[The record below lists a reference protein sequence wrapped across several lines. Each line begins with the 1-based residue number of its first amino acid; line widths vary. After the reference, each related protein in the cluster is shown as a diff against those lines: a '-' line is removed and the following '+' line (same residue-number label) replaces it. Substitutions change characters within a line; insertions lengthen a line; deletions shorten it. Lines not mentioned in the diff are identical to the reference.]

1 MAETVGIEPDD
12 LFKDDINI
20 HVVFVDLRQNPP
32 PHWDDFT
39 VKFDATKSSSTLA
52 VVILEE
58 YDDYRGQLKEFLD
71 LSDRNFRQC
80 LFFADDALVGKKS
93 MMSLKTLGISDG
105 ATVEMRLF
113 GIDDPRFAKLWED
126 ALEEEKKMM
135 RELVILIPQETETTR
150 LTFCF
155 DQQTSGEDMFF
166 FIKEAVGMD
175 KEDYEL
181 TWAGTASKVEA
192 FDSVWVYFPDQS
204 QLKMTIKMAG
214 GAKINVQK
222 SLKKKVAPKEVDV
235 NVFDLVKKV
244 KEWKAVSYD
253 GFMKSLS
260 ADELNTLFSTF
271 TTGKAHLDVRFKKM
285 AEVAGEIKQ
294 FNDAIRILDDAREH
308 IRELVFQSF
317 VEHFADEKGEVDTTT
332 IKKSIE
338 FYITL
343 KKQQESVGDVKMDG

>member
-1 MAETVGIEPDD
+1 MMPTVQRVADYSGSSSVAGASSSADTAGEQFKAFGGSGFKLSDDPVEGISETDELIKMAETLGINPDD

-39 VKFDATKSSSTLA
+39 VKFDATKSPSTLA

-93 MMSLKTLGISDG
+93 MMSLKTLGMSDG

-222 SLKKKVAPKEVDV
+222 SLKKKVVPKEVDV
-235 NVFDLVKKV
+235 NVFDLVKR
-244 KEWKAVSYD
+244 SRS
-253 GFMKSLS
+253 G
-260 ADELNTLFSTF
+260 
-271 TTGKAHLDVRFKKM
+271 R
-285 AEVAGEIKQ
+285 Q
-294 FNDAIRILDDAREH
+294 
-308 IRELVFQSF
+308 
-317 VEHFADEKGEVDTTT
+317 
-332 IKKSIE
+332 
-338 FYITL
+338 
-343 KKQQESVGDVKMDG
+343 